1 MSNKI
6 TKEQHELELKKL
18 ETKMMKQIVY
28 LKEQIIKL
36 YNGQIEILKIV
47 NK

>member
-6 TKEQHELELKKL
+6 TKEQHELELEKL